1 MSNTSKE
8 IVVELP
14 LSLVNECDHMVE
26 EQDID
31 RNTLFH
37 QAISAYIK
45 EEKNRKIKE
54 SMRRGYLEM
63 KSINLDIAS
72 EAFQAEE
79 EADTTLERSVSG
91 V

>member
-26 EQDID
+26 EHDID

-63 KSINLDIAS
+63 KSINLDIGS

>member
-26 EQDID
+26 EHDID
-31 RNTLFH
+31 PNTLFH

-63 KSINLDIAS
+63 KSINLDIAL

>member
-8 IVVELP
+8 IVVKLP
-14 LSLVNECDHMVE
+14 LSLVNECDQLVE
-26 EQDID
+26 ENQID
-31 RNTLFH
+31 RNTMIH
-37 QAISAYIK
+37 QAISSYIK
-45 EEKNRKIKE
+45 EEKNRRIKE

-79 EADTTLERSVSG
+79 EAETTLERLVSG